1 MTSPDPV
8 DINAIA
14 TIVRTSIP
22 PVGPRMC
29 CAIKGV
35 TRPIIHYSLSFTFC
49 MRVSKIIIE
58 QSFSFKNM

>member
-8 DINAIA
+8 DIKAMA

-29 CAIKGV
+29 CAINGV
-35 TRPIIHYSLSFTFC
+35 TRPIT
-49 MRVSKIIIE
+49 
-58 QSFSFKNM
+58 